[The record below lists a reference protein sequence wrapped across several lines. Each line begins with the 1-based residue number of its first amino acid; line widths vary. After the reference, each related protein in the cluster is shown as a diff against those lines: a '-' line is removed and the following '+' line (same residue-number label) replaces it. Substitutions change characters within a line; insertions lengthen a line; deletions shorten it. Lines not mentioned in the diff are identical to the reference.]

1 MTQHSIF
8 GGSSA
13 KRWTKCVQS
22 LCAPTSA
29 PSIDHPNTRVGT
41 ALHTVLERAITRGKT
56 PTEKEV
62 QNYLAVFA
70 PDVKYNPDTH
80 LFWAEQAYCTIRE
93 WTASLF
99 GEDFKL
105 EPKHCEVRVSFKDP
119 RIFGTAD
126 ILIRNKQTLLVADFK
141 FGFGKVEIARNPQL
155 AYYALAALDTLNVS
169 EENRAMMRVIGGI
182 IQPPVNNV
190 GYEVLPNAFLT
201 AMHEAIHGAVAEYD
215 NRDNHEPRYS
225 PGEHCSSTY
234 CPRRRHCPAVAG
246 LVMQAVEEELLE
258 DGTTLQDQ
266 VARAHIAKSWADDI
280 LAQAADIVRKG
291 GRIDGYA
298 LKPAG
303 STRDFDPKIKPELVK
318 KVARRVFMELTPADV
333 FAITPAKVKKHCEPL
348 YTEYEGCIIEIP
360 KTSNVLVEATPQES
374 ALAALEGL

>member
-29 PSIDHPNTRVGT
+29 PPIDHPNTRVGT
-41 ALHTVLERAITRGKT
+41 ALHTVLERAIHRGRC
-56 PTEKEV
+56 PTEKDV

-70 PDVKYNPDTH
+70 PDVPYNQDTH
-80 LFWAEQAYCTIRE
+80 LLWAEQAYTTIQQWVR
-93 WTASLF
+93 SIF
-99 GEDFKL
+99 SEDFEI
-105 EPKHCEVRVSFKDP
+105 EPKHCEVRVAFKDP

-126 ILIRNKQTLLVADFK
+126 ILIRYKSTVLVADFK

-169 EENRAMMRVIGGI
+169 EAARDKLRVIGGI
-182 IQPPVNNV
+182 IQPPINNI
-190 GYEVLPNAFLT
+190 GYEVLPNAFLA
-201 AMHEAIHGAVAEYD
+201 AMHEAIHAAVAEYD
-215 NRDNHEPRYS
+215 NRDNHTPRYS
-225 PGEHCSSTY
+225 PGEHCASTY

-246 LVMQAVEEELLE
+246 LVMQAVEEDLLE
-258 DGTTLQDQ
+258 DGVTLADQ

-280 LAQAADIVRKG
+280 LSQAADIVRKG
-291 GRIDGYA
+291 GQIKGYA

-303 STRDFDPKIKPELVK
+303 VTRDFDPKMKPEIIK
-318 KVARRVFMELTPADV
+318 KAARRVFLDLTPADV
-333 FAITPAKVKKHCEPL
+333 FSVTPAKVKKHCETL
-348 YTEYEGCIIEIP
+348 YTEYEQCIMEIP
-360 KTSNVLVEATPQES
+360 KTSNVLVEATAQES